1 MNAHVHPKSDRPEEG
16 TIRINETDGDV
27 VIVHDK
33 AGDAV
38 EVEVSVRHEGG
49 KQLIE
54 IDIVDIEECGR
65 DNRPPPP
72 AKAYKVRIDRKP
84 YVFEQRIVTGREILE
99 RAGKVPVTRFELE
112 KRVHGGVYV
121 PIGLEQK
128 VDLGECGIEAFE
140 TFPLDE
146 TEG

>member
-1 MNAHVHPKSDRPEEG
+1 MNAPVFPKPSGSDPG
-16 TIRINETDGDV
+16 VIRINEADGDV
-27 VIVHDK
+27 VIIRDK
-33 AGDAV
+33 AGDDV
-38 EVEVSVRHEGG
+38 EVDVSIRQENGQTV
-49 KQLIE
+49 IE
-54 IDIVDIEECGR
+54 IDLVAIEECGR

-84 YVFEQRIVTGREILE
+84 YVFETRFVTGHEILE
-99 RAGKVPVTRFELE
+99 RAGKIPVTRFELE
-112 KRVHGGVYV
+112 KRVHGGRYV
-121 PIGLEQK
+121 PIGLDQK